1 MAIETVVLKL
11 RRGPYGDFI
20 TDKQKLSEGEPCA
33 VLSGDPSVPS
43 GKAFYVCFQAGDVRR
58 MVSLEDLEIMADRG
72 DFKGE
77 KGDQG
82 TGIKTLKVNAQSHL
96 IVTLTDNTQ
105 VDAGY
110 VLDIL
115 EQINASEQLRIQAER
130 ARVSAETSRASAEAS
145 RKTAETARDNA
156 EQTRI
161 SNENTRKSNETVR
174 VSNEAAR
181 KSSEA
186 AREQAEQE
194 RKTAD
199 SARNTLW
206 AENLKPAVEQAVKD
220 ADTAADHANTVAEDL
235 ISRRDAGEFK
245 GDKGEPFKY
254 TDFTQA
260 QLAALTGPKGETGNT
275 GPQGERGEPFTYADF
290 TAEQLAALKGP
301 KGDTGERGLKGDK
314 GSPFTY
320 ADFTADQLAALKG
333 PKGDTG
339 ATGPQ
344 GPQGLK
350 GDAGAPGPQ
359 GPQGLKGD
367 TGPTGPKGPQGLK
380 GDTGAAGARGATGPQ
395 GPKGDTGA
403 AAGFGTPTA
412 SVDANVGTP
421 SVTVTASG
429 ANTARVFSFAF
440 KNLKGATGATGP
452 RGATGATGATGPQ
465 GPKGNTGAT
474 GPQGPAGVNATTTA
488 AATQSAN
495 GLMSAADKKKLD
507 GMAAG
512 AQVNSVT
519 GVKGNSESSYRTGNV
534 NITAANVGAAA
545 STHYHRVLVRSG
557 STAAVEVGDAGGSQL
572 YSLRPASGAGD
583 NKVNLGTSSY
593 RFSHA
598 YVAAGSIST
607 SDRYEK
613 KEIQDLNKKIE
624 NFFMNLRPVSYR
636 WKYDEDTSTHY
647 GFIAQEIAQA
657 GTSSLLTTDDM
668 GLLSAD
674 ELENPLEDG
683 REIRW
688 GLNYAE
694 FHAIEVHMIQ
704 KLFSGVEELERRLE
718 ELENR

>member
-161 SNENTRKSNETVR
+161 SNENIRKSNETVR

-206 AENLKPAVEQAVKD
+206 TENLKPAAEQAVKD
-220 ADTAADHANTVAEDL
+220 ADTAAGHANTVAEDL

-245 GDKGEPFKY
+245 GDKGEPFRY
-254 TDFTQA
+254 ADFTQA

-275 GPQGERGEPFTYADF
+275 GP
-290 TAEQLAALKGP
+290 
-301 KGDTGERGLKGDK
+301 
-314 GSPFTY
+314 
-320 ADFTADQLAALKG
+320 
-333 PKGDTG
+333 
-339 ATGPQ
+339 
-344 GPQGLK
+344 
-350 GDAGAPGPQ
+350 
-359 GPQGLKGD
+359 
-367 TGPTGPKGPQGLK
+367 
-380 GDTGAAGARGATGPQ
+380 
-395 GPKGDTGA
+395 
-403 AAGFGTPTA
+403 
-412 SVDANVGTP
+412 
-421 SVTVTASG
+421 
-429 ANTARVFSFAF
+429 
-440 KNLKGATGATGP
+440 
-452 RGATGATGATGPQ
+452 
-465 GPKGNTGAT
+465 
-474 GPQGPAGVNATTTA
+474 
-488 AATQSAN
+488 
-495 GLMSAADKKKLD
+495 
-507 GMAAG
+507 
-512 AQVNSVT
+512 
-519 GVKGNSESSYRTGNV
+519 
-534 NITAANVGAAA
+534 
-545 STHYHRVLVRSG
+545 
-557 STAAVEVGDAGGSQL
+557 
-572 YSLRPASGAGD
+572 
-583 NKVNLGTSSY
+583 
-593 RFSHA
+593 
-598 YVAAGSIST
+598 
-607 SDRYEK
+607 
-613 KEIQDLNKKIE
+613 
-624 NFFMNLRPVSYR
+624 
-636 WKYDEDTSTHY
+636 
-647 GFIAQEIAQA
+647 
-657 GTSSLLTTDDM
+657 
-668 GLLSAD
+668 
-674 ELENPLEDG
+674 
-683 REIRW
+683 
-688 GLNYAE
+688 
-694 FHAIEVHMIQ
+694 
-704 KLFSGVEELERRLE
+704 
-718 ELENR
+718 